1 MKHAKALGI
10 KFIMISIVLLSL
22 FGIFRGASFGE
33 IILMSILVTGLA
45 YVVGDLFT
53 LPRTGNVV
61 ATIADFGLT
70 FFAIW
75 ILSTMF
81 MENTS
86 ALITASLAAAGLI
99 SLAEALFH
107 SYMQN
112 KVLDNTEEQ
121 SQTRPQFRP
130 SYQTEFAEEYENE
143 TEDLKKK

>member
-33 IILMSILVTGLA
+33 ILLMSILVTGLA

-53 LPRTGNVV
+53 LPRMGNVV
-61 ATIADFGLT
+61 ATFADFGLS

-75 ILSTMF
+75 LLSYTF
-81 MENTS
+81 MDNTS
-86 ALITASLAAAGLI
+86 GLITASIAAAGFI
-99 SLAEALFH
+99 SLGEALFH
-107 SYMQN
+107 AYMQN
-112 KVLDNTEEQ
+112 KVLDEHEET
-121 SQTRPQFRP
+121 TRPIYRP
-130 SYQTEFAEEYENE
+130 NFQTEFAEEYEEE